1 MDLVGILILAVVQ
14 GLTEFLPISSDGHL
28 VVVSA
33 LYQQA
38 TGRTIEG
45 EQLTLTI
52 VLHAGTLLAVLVV
65 FRRQIL
71 RLATSDR
78 RVVPL
83 LVVGTL
89 PVGVIGMALKVWCKP
104 LLESPTAAGVG
115 LIITGVLL
123 RWMHRFEQTDDTDRR
138 EYRDLGYGETLVIGL
153 FQAAAALPGVSR
165 SGSTIASGLGLCGL
179 KRADAANFSFLLSI
193 PAVGGAVFLEL
204 VDLVRE
210 GSSQPFVVSHL
221 AIGAAVSFVVGLFAL
236 NWLLRWLQAG
246 RLHLFAW
253 WCIPLGIGVVAWQL
267 ARR

>member
-33 LYQQA
+33 LYSQA

-71 RLATSDR
+71 RLASSDR

-83 LVVGTL
+83 LIVGTL

-104 LLESPTAAGVG
+104 LLESPMAAGAG
-115 LIITGVLL
+115 LIITGMLL
-123 RWMHRFEQTDDTDRR
+123 RWMHRFEQGDETGRR
-138 EYRDLGYGETLVIGL
+138 EYRDLGYGKTLVIGL

-204 VDLVRE
+204 VDLVRD
-210 GSSQPFVVSHL
+210 GSSQHFVVSHL
-221 AIGAAVSFVVGLFAL
+221 AIGAGVSFVVGLFAL

-253 WCIPLGIGVVAWQL
+253 WCIPLGIGVVVWRL
-267 ARR
+267 AG

>member
-83 LVVGTL
+83 LIVGTL
-89 PVGVIGMALKVWCKP
+89 PVGVIGMALKTWCKP

-115 LIITGVLL
+115 LIITGLIL
-123 RWMHRFEQTDDTDRR
+123 RWMHRYEQADDTDRR
-138 EYRDLGYGETLVIGL
+138 EYRDLGYGESLLIGL
-153 FQAAAALPGVSR
+153 FQAVAALPGVSR

-204 VDLVRE
+204 VDLLKD
-210 GSSQPFVVSHL
+210 GTTHSFQGSHL
-221 AIGAAVSFVVGLFAL
+221 AIGAAVSFGVGMLAL
-236 NWLLRWLQAG
+236 YWLLRWLRAG

-253 WCIPLGIGVVAWQL
+253 WCIPLGIGVLIWQL
-267 ARR
+267 AK

>member
-38 TGRTIEG
+38 TGRAIEG

-71 RLATSDR
+71 RLATTDR

-83 LVVGTL
+83 LIVGTL
-89 PVGVIGMALKVWCKP
+89 PVGVIGMALKTWCKP
-104 LLESPTAAGVG
+104 LLESPIAAGVG
-115 LIITGVLL
+115 LIITGLLL
-123 RWMHRFEQTDDTDRR
+123 RWMHRYEQADDTDRR
-138 EYRDLGYGETLVIGL
+138 EYRDLGYGESLIIGL
-153 FQAAAALPGVSR
+153 FQAVAALPGVSR
-165 SGSTIASGLGLCGL
+165 SGSTIASGLGLCRL

-204 VDLVRE
+204 VDLLRD
-210 GSSQPFVVSHL
+210 GATQHFDLGHL
-221 AIGAAVSFVVGLFAL
+221 AMGAGVSFVVGLFAL

-253 WCIPLGIGVVAWQL
+253 WCIPLGIGVLVWQL
-267 ARR
+267 AK